1 MSTSTTPDAKRNS
14 SGEAARAL
22 LDSMSISAGAIV
34 LVIPA
39 VFLAV
44 KGLKR
49 EA

>member
-1 MSTSTTPDAKRNS
+1 MVRGVAR
-14 SGEAARAL
+14 EAARAL

-49 EA
+49 EAESR